1 MGQMDHVSLREQNRQ
16 RVSQRIIS
24 VAESLFKAH
33 GFDRTTMDDIA
44 EKAEISRATLFNYFP
59 SKEALLL
66 PWGRE
71 ILEQQI
77 QPQLTAY
84 LSTQPATVQVLQ
96 LLFSQMSESLRAFP
110 DVVRAFVREASKS
123 FDPAYTG
130 VADLGVQEVL
140 IQVLRY
146 GQERGEVR
154 TDIPLEHIACYLSA
168 LQTSLLFRLLEKDAP
183 GDAQQEIGRL
193 LAFIEGGLS
202 PKSTTLHQ
210 GDPST

>member
-1 MGQMDHVSLREQNRQ
+1 MDQVPLRERHRQ
-16 RVSQRIIS
+16 RVTERIIS
-24 VAESLFKAH
+24 VAVSLFKAH

-77 QPQLTAY
+77 QPHLAAY
-84 LSTQPATVQVLQ
+84 LNTQPATVQVLQ
-96 LLFSQMSESLRAFP
+96 LLFTQMSEIIRASP
-110 DVVRAFVREASKS
+110 DVVRAFAREASKS
-123 FDPAYTG
+123 FNPAHTG
-130 VADLGVQEVL
+130 DADLSVREIF

-154 TDIPLEHIACYLSA
+154 TDIPLEHIARYLSA
-168 LQTSLLFRLLEKDAP
+168 LQASLVFRLLEKDAP
-183 GDAQQEIGRL
+183 EDALQEIGRL
-193 LAFIEGGLS
+193 LAFVEGGLS
-202 PKSTTLHQ
+202 TKR
-210 GDPST
+210 